1 MIDVAVLG
9 AGPVGLLLAA
19 LVARQGR
26 SVVLFEQK
34 STSAPGSNAIG
45 VTPPS
50 LELFS
55 RLGLAEKLLA
65 RGTALKE
72 VLVFG
77 KERKFLGTA
86 SFSALPEPFP
96 FILSVP
102 QPATEKLL
110 EEYLSTQT
118 SVKVLRS
125 HRLVSFQTGP
135 DRVSLQFEEGQSA
148 EARFLVG
155 CDGARSTV
163 RDLLGLSRRSRWYPA
178 SFLMADY
185 PDETGWNS
193 ARLFFTPDGAVESF
207 PHAPGWR
214 RWIVQTPTA
223 VEEPGTLLENL
234 VLQRAGYAL
243 DPARKGWQSPFG
255 VHRWV
260 APRYDFGRVF
270 LAGDSAHQMSPIGG
284 QGMNTGF
291 ADAEFLASLLSARL
305 ADALTESE
313 FAVLSREYTRVR
325 KRAAKVAA
333 SRAALSMK
341 LGTVTGLG
349 ASARDAVLAWFLNG
363 PLRGIVAPRFAMRTI
378 PGRSLETAA
387 ASPLVSRLKEFL

>member
-1 MIDVAVLG
+1 MTDVAVVG

-19 LVARQGR
+19 LVARQGH
-26 SVVLFEQK
+26 SVVLYEHK

-55 RLGLAEKLLA
+55 RLGLAENLLA
-65 RGTALKE
+65 QGTPLKE

-77 KERKFLGTA
+77 KKRKLLGTA

-110 EEYLSTQT
+110 EEYVSTQ
-118 SVKVLRS
+118 SKVKILRS
-125 HRLVSFQTGP
+125 HRLVSFQRDP
-135 DRVSLQFEEGQSA
+135 DKVILQFEGGKTG
-148 EARFLVG
+148 EARFVVG

-163 RDLLGLSRRSRWYPA
+163 RDLLGVSRRTRWYPA

-185 PDETGWNS
+185 PDETGWNT
-193 ARLFFTPDGAVESF
+193 ARLFFTPEGAVESF
-207 PHAPGWR
+207 PHAPGLR
-214 RWIVQTPTA
+214 RWIVQTATT
-223 VEEPGTLLENL
+223 VEEPGNLLEEL
-234 VLQRAGYAL
+234 VLRRAGYAL
-243 DPARKGWQSPFG
+243 DPGRKGWQSPFG

-291 ADAEFLASLLSARL
+291 ADAEFLACLLSASL
-305 ADALTESE
+305 AGALSESE
-313 FAVLSREYTRVR
+313 FDTLSGEYTRVR

-333 SRAALSMK
+333 SRAALSMW

-363 PLRGIVAPRFAMRTI
+363 PLTGVVAPRFAMRTI